1 MVYTLPI
8 LGKLLQSLSRNPWWP
23 EVRSGGGGDG
33 KRYQIGLG
41 IGGGLRT
48 EYKRIEDISTRLGP
62 YTGEGLLGRF
72 LHLRLKLGDKR
83 RLLKSGLQ

>member
-41 IGGGLRT
+41 IGGRPSD
-48 EYKRIEDISTRLGP
+48 RIQKDRRHNHKAGP
-62 YTGEGLLGRF
+62 IYRRGFTGQVFAPRIKTWG
-72 LHLRLKLGDKR
+72 
-83 RLLKSGLQ
+83 